1 MCFVSVSVKIVSAC
15 KYIFQHT
22 LAYAKLSKCG
32 PWCHLFV
39 AGFGALSYIL
49 KTCTGAIYVPSWL
62 PWGLQQMP
70 RAHHACAWCICATCL
85 DLLNTHI
92 IYIYTYIEKYIYIY
106 IQYNI
111 HHACDVVLMAR
122 EAALAAVGFM
132 TSRFDLGCSSQSM
145 QNPRVGLLRPNSSLP
160 STGFSISTSLPM
172 IDRAL
177 FSHQIMHLRA
187 C

>member
-1 MCFVSVSVKIVSAC
+1 MLENIYCRLVVAGTSYIYIYTYICTHVCFVSVSVKIVSAC

-92 IYIYTYIEKYIYIY
+92 IYIYIYIY
-106 IQYNI
+106 TI
-111 HHACDVVLMAR
+111 
-122 EAALAAVGFM
+122 
-132 TSRFDLGCSSQSM
+132 
-145 QNPRVGLLRPNSSLP
+145 
-160 STGFSISTSLPM
+160 
-172 IDRAL
+172 
-177 FSHQIMHLRA
+177 
-187 C
+187 